1 MRFTLFVCVAFAF
14 AGATP
19 PVAAAG
25 PLSFGAIDGSVD
37 LSGSDAAGV
46 CTARDEEA
54 GAECLLGR
62 TSFGGLPVT
71 RATLT
76 LNEEGRAREVDLR
89 LAAADY
95 EQAYALLRGR
105 WGEPSRTAP
114 WPEWRRFDDDA
125 HIAIARAGEGTRVR
139 YRWPANDVVAAPPS
153 GRIEPAVA
161 ISLLLFVLLGLAA
174 GLILA
179 RMRRARAAAAP
190 PLTMREALER
200 RLREGHDLQ
209 I

>member
-1 MRFTLFVCVAFAF
+1 MRLPQLVCVAFAL

-19 PVAAAG
+19 AAAE
-25 PLSFGAIDGSVD
+25 PLSFGAIDGSAD
-37 LSGSDAAGV
+37 LSGSAAADA
-46 CTARDEEA
+46 CTERDEDG
-54 GAECLLGR
+54 GADCRLRR
-62 TSFGGLPVT
+62 TSFGGLPVE

-89 LAAADY
+89 LAAGDY
-95 EQAYALLRGR
+95 EQARQLLQGR

-114 WPEWRRFDDDA
+114 WPEWRRFDDGA
-125 HIAIARAGEGTRVR
+125 HIAIARAGDGTRVR
-139 YRWPANDVVAAPPS
+139 YRWPANDVAAAPPP
-153 GRIEPAVA
+153 GRLDPAIA

-174 GLILA
+174 GLVLA
-179 RMRRARAAAAP
+179 RTRRARAAAAP

-200 RLREGHDLQ
+200 RLREGRDLQ